1 MKRQGSLSLMGEAV
15 IVELQNEAR
24 REELMGH
31 RVDDDLPNVPE
42 VDALTSAQ
50 SRRAATAL
58 SK

>member
-1 MKRQGSLSLMGEAV
+1 MGEAV
-15 IVELQNEAR
+15 IVDLQHEAR

-42 VDALTSAQ
+42 VDALSSAQ
-50 SRRAATAL
+50 SRRAATVL